1 MEHNPNWGQILD
13 NLYRILTTEG
23 KTNILLI

>member
-13 NLYRILTTEG
+13 NLCRILTIEG

>member
-13 NLYRILTTEG
+13 NLYRILTIEG

>member
-1 MEHNPNWGQILD
+1 MEHNSNWGQILD
-13 NLYRILTTEG
+13 NLYRILTIEG